1 VQATQQP
8 SRKTEPKLPTGKLL
22 QLMARTER
30 RQAKKARDERR
41 QLEKE
46 RQELRRQLPGLDS
59 LLGFFRAAGVHVE
72 LGRGRWLWIN
82 GVQAE
87 HLTHLPPP
95 QTLEWNSIVSEI
107 ALKHLRSKFIG
118 AIADNLRVGEG
129 VRAVLVPRERGFAV
143 MRGDVRLAVIHA
155 ARVQVPHREGMR
167 ANFLIPGEHWRLL
180 GDVLRDTEGEL
191 VAEWKQQEQAE
202 AAAEASDVGTKA
214 KLRRPAARRID
225 HLPDGL
231 PSELTDACLDA
242 SRRIRLERQVAYDR
256 PVLLK
261 SEVGEL
267 TLLPI
272 EKTGSRLLMPFRLT
286 KGTETLAGEL
296 LISDRDPLP
305 LLIAESVADEDAITA
320 WTCALLGFADATC
333 VELEQAGPATR
344 RDPGIPQPWQP
355 STVIRRSTS
364 TRTLPR
370 GQRWP
375 SYFEP
380 VGQWIRF
387 SGSFVAGHRR
397 RLRDG
402 QTASDEAHDR
412 AHQVGITLHPHET
425 WVRPHARGIPDG
437 IEMHF
442 LWHPPVDLK
451 LSGTQAKSPHAPRT
465 G

>member
-1 VQATQQP
+1 MAKTQ
-8 SRKTEPKLPTGKLL
+8 
-22 QLMARTER
+22 R

-41 QLEKE
+41 QQEKE

-59 LLGFFRAAGVHVE
+59 LLGFFRAADVHVE
-72 LGRGRWLWIN
+72 LGPGRWLWIN

-87 HLTHLPPP
+87 HMTHLPPP
-95 QTLEWNSIVSEI
+95 ETLEWNSIVSEI
-107 ALKHLRSKFIG
+107 ALKHLPNKFIG
-118 AIADNLRVGEG
+118 AIADNIRVDEG
-129 VRAVLVPRERGFAV
+129 DRVVLVPREKGFAV
-143 MRGDVRLAVIHA
+143 MCGDVRLAVIHA
-155 ARVQVPHREGMR
+155 ARVQIPHREGMR

-180 GDVLRDTEGEL
+180 ADVLHDTEGEL
-191 VAEWKQQEQAE
+191 VAEWKRQQEAE
-202 AAAEASDVGTKA
+202 ATAEATDVGTKA
-214 KLRRPAARRID
+214 KPGRAAARRID
-225 HLPDGL
+225 HLPNGL

-272 EKTGSRLLMPFRLT
+272 EKTGSRLLMPFRLN
-286 KGTETLAGEL
+286 KGTETLTGEL

-305 LLIAESVADEDAITA
+305 LLIGEGVADQDAITA

-333 VELEQAGPATR
+333 VQVEQAAPATR
-344 RDPGIPQPWQP
+344 RDPGIPQPGQP
-355 STVIRRSTS
+355 SSVTRRSTS

-370 GQRWP
+370 GRRWP
-375 SYFEP
+375 SYLEP
-380 VGQWIRF
+380 VGHWIRF

-402 QTASDEAHDR
+402 QKASDEAHSR
-412 AHQVGITLHPHET
+412 ARQVGITLHPHET

-451 LSGTQAKSPHAPRT
+451 PSGTQAKSRDAPT
-465 G
+465 AG